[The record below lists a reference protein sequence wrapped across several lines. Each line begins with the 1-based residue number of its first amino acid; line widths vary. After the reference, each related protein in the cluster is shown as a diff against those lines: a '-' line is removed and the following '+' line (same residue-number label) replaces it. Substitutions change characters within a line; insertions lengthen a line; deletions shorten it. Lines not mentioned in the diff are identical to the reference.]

1 MLKTLKTKTRP
12 EVPPSDDF
20 RYMVN
25 VVTSAIVNTPPYV
38 LPRPLFLFLANC
50 GLIGLSL
57 RFFVDRMLCWGW
69 CRRWLP
75 KSTRRYIRSIQTRQW
90 YVLPSFPLVIALICF
105 RLRFQQPIFVNE
117 PTGQPRKQKFI
128 MGKRNWCRVEWDE
141 RTGEVEFDIR
151 VEREKGCGVT
161 TGWVVF

>member
-1 MLKTLKTKTRP
+1 MLGLVSSLATKVHKTLHSIDTDET
-12 EVPPSDDF
+12 
-20 RYMVN
+20 MVCP
-25 VVTSAIVNTPPYV
+25 A
-38 LPRPLFLFLANC
+38 
-50 GLIGLSL
+50 
-57 RFFVDRMLCWGW
+57 FFPACDCSHM
-69 CRRWLP
+69 
-75 KSTRRYIRSIQTRQW
+75 
-90 YVLPSFPLVIALICF
+90 FPAP
-105 RLRFQQPIFVNE
+105 FQQPIFVNE